1 MCMQGGVKVAGYN
14 RRNELMKQIWIREE
28 DKKKIEKL
36 SKQRKLLIWE
46 MVEKM
51 LKNYKEG

>member
-1 MCMQGGVKVAGYN
+1 MAGYN
-14 RRNELMKQIWIREE
+14 RKNEPMKQIWIREE

-36 SKQRKLLIWE
+36 AKDRKLLIWE
-46 MVEKM
+46 MIEEM